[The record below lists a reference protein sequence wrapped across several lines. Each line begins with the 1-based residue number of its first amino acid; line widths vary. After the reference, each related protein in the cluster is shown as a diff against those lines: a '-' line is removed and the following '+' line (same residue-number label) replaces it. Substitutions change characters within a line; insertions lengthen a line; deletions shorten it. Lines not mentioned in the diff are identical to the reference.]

1 MSRFWAEFRALWI
14 KELKLEWKQRYAF
27 FGLLLYVGC
36 TVIVVGLAFQ
46 RQMNPLSWNI
56 LFWIILLFVAI
67 NAVAKS
73 FMTESPSQQRYLY
86 TLAGPSAVMLTKILY
101 NTLLLGVIG
110 TLGFTLFSLIGGV
123 KIEELPLFILI
134 VWVVA
139 WTLAANL
146 TLVSAI
152 ASRAENRITLLA
164 VLGFPLTVPVLLTA
178 IRISRAAIEGL
189 DATTTYSN
197 LNFLLGLA
205 ALLTAISVVLFPA
218 LWRG

>member
-123 KIEELPLFILI
+123 KIEELPLFMLI

-152 ASRAENRITLLA
+152 ASRAENRITLMA
-164 VLGFPLTVPVLLTA
+164 VLGFPLTVPVLLTG
-178 IRISRAAIEGL
+178 IRI
-189 DATTTYSN
+189 
-197 LNFLLGLA
+197 
-205 ALLTAISVVLFPA
+205 
-218 LWRG
+218 